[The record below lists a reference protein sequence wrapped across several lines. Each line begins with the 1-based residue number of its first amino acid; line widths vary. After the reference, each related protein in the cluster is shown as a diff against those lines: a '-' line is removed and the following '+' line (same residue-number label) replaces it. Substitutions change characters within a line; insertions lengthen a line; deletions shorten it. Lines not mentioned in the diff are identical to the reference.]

1 MITAGIM
8 SNMPDKTCTLKG
20 SSNTI
25 QPIITAV
32 NGSSA
37 PSTAV
42 SVLPIR
48 LTLYTKLTLVTNVH
62 ITASDN
68 RFFSCKGVDIGE
80 KLPCLKASAP
90 KIMAPINI
98 T

>member
-1 MITAGIM
+1 M

-20 SSNTI
+20 SSNTM